1 MNGETEMCDL
11 MEVIF
16 ENEEA
21 SKYTSILT
29 AEDYD
34 TIGDLAFTFD
44 RPPSEEQ
51 MEKELEE
58 IGLDGKPSDI
68 IIDSIMYIFLSEK
81 NVPLTQVDGRG
92 RKKST
97 YTRPLGR
104 VRFELGDRTF
114 AARILGDT
122 SIQDRNGRIYGAVSE
137 WLQRQQELADSEEKD
152 DTSPPKAP
160 ELNGESLSMPSLPP
174 PAAPDAPF
182 ATSS

>member
-51 MEKELEE
+51 MEKTKSFKKNNERQLASAKSFIDFMDEKAIQPFWELCCGNESC
-58 IGLDGKPSDI
+58 LNSRLQQPSWLSHYHHDFSRKPI
-68 IIDSIMYIFLSEK
+68 I
-81 NVPLTQVDGRG
+81 
-92 RKKST
+92 
-97 YTRPLGR
+97 
-104 VRFELGDRTF
+104 
-114 AARILGDT
+114 
-122 SIQDRNGRIYGAVSE
+122 
-137 WLQRQQELADSEEKD
+137 
-152 DTSPPKAP
+152 
-160 ELNGESLSMPSLPP
+160 
-174 PAAPDAPF
+174 
-182 ATSS
+182 